1 MILQKVIKILADV
14 LNIDEDTISSQ
25 DSLEDDLGV
34 DDLSKYEIVLAIE
47 EEFDI
52 EIEPDAADNM
62 ETVQDLVEVI
72 KSAEE

>member
-1 MILQKVIKILADV
+1 MILRKVIKILADV

>member
-1 MILQKVIKILADV
+1 MILQKVIKTLADV